1 MSVLFMEATTR
12 EISKQE
18 LPYILEPMTGGKRK
32 KVKDTNIL
40 TICAQKIIEYLA
52 INAWAEATDKGLKIS
67 LSFPAPE

>member
-1 MSVLFMEATTR
+1 
-12 EISKQE
+12 
-18 LPYILEPMTGGKRK
+18 MTGGKRK